1 MKRITKAELI
11 QQNEDLQGRITE
23 YEDYLGEYRKEME
36 DKNREHNEIE
46 DKNRE
51 HNEIEDKYRSRI
63 AALEEGVTDFIT
75 YLFELEKIKGI
86 TDKRTREALLR
97 ELNARK
103 PDLRDLLED

>member
-23 YEDYLGEYRKEME
+23 YEDYLGEYRKEM
-36 DKNREHNEIE
+36 E

>member
-23 YEDYLGEYRKEME
+23 YEGYLGEYRKEIE
-36 DKNREHNEIE
+36 DNNRE
-46 DKNRE
+46 R
-51 HNEIEDKYRSRI
+51 NEIEDKYRSRI

-75 YLFELEKIKGI
+75 YLFELEKIKGVP
-86 TDKRTREALLR
+86 DKRTREVLLR

>member
-46 DKNRE
+46 DK
-51 HNEIEDKYRSRI
+51 YRGRI